1 MSAPSFM
8 YTTRTYGRIFT
19 IMKKKNEI
27 IDEIRQ
33 IRLEIARE
41 HNFDVAA
48 IMEASRQRQKK
59 SRRKVVSFI
68 TKKKTA

>member
-19 IMKKKNEI
+19 LKKKNEI